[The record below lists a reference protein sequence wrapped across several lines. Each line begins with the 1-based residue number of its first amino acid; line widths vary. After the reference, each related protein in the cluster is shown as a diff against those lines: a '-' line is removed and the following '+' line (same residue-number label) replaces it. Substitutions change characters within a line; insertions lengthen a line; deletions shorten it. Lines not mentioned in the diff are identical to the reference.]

1 MNNIRCLRKVKD
13 VITYLKKQGIKITP
27 YKLRKLFIEK
37 ELSGLHINNNFYFY
51 LDEVNRYFKL

>member
-13 VITYLKKQGIKITP
+13 VIIYLKKQGIKITP